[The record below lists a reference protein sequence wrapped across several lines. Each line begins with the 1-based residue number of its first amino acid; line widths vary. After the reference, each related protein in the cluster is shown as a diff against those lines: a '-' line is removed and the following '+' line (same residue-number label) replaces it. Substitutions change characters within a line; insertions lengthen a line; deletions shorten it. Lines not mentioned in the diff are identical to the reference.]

1 MTGRAVTDTGPAGA
15 GLLYDT
21 RRGVHYPSPSLRG
34 WLYLPRVWES
44 LVGSALPLA
53 DPYPSVFGYHEVSH
67 VHVCAAAACQF
78 AAIALVT
85 G

>member
-1 MTGRAVTDTGPAGA
+1 VTDTGPAGA

-44 LVGSALPLA
+44 LVGSA
-53 DPYPSVFGYHEVSH
+53 
-67 VHVCAAAACQF
+67 AAGPIRTRRCSATTRSSTSTSAPPRP
-78 AAIALVT
+78 ASSPR
-85 G
+85 

>member
-44 LVGSALPLA
+44 LVGSAAAGPIRTRRCSA
-53 DPYPSVFGYHEVSH
+53 THEVSH

-78 AAIALVT
+78 AAIALVI